1 MLNQVYPANQTIA
14 YSSYVL
20 LNWSLIE
27 FFPDSCF
34 LTLGVPQ
41 YILILSWSSHSTY
54 KSNKISQFC
63 LMVLHPKSVDFTL
76 DLIDTTF

>member
-27 FFPDSCF
+27 FFPDSYF
-34 LTLGVPQ
+34 LTLGVP
-41 YILILSWSSHSTY
+41 
-54 KSNKISQFC
+54 
-63 LMVLHPKSVDFTL
+63 
-76 DLIDTTF
+76 